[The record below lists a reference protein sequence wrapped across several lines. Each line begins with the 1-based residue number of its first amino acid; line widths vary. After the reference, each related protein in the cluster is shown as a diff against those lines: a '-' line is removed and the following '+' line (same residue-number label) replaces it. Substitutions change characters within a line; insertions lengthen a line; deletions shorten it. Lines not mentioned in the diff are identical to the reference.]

1 MEPAET
7 NYTEQITTSPLVQ
20 LIDQVQEQIQ
30 QVIVGQHGMIELLL
44 AGLLADGHILIE
56 GVPGVAKTLTAK
68 LLSKL
73 INVHFSRIQF
83 TPDLMPSDVLG
94 TSIFNPQTATFQFKA
109 GPIFSN
115 LVLIDEINRA
125 PAKTQAALFEVMEE
139 RQVTVDGHTHRMQPP
154 FMVIATQNPIEHEG
168 TYRLPEAQLDRF
180 LMKIVV
186 GYPSL
191 EDEIKILERHNQQA
205 ITDMLAMVKPI
216 ITPEI
221 LANARQQI
229 REIHIE
235 PKLIEF
241 VAKIVWETR
250 NDRALY
256 IGASPR
262 ASIALLQVAKA
273 ISVLRGRNFVIPED
287 VLYAAPSVLRHRISL
302 TPEREMEGATT
313 DDVVKEII
321 GRLEIPR

>member
-1 MEPAET
+1 MEVPQT
-7 NYTEQITTSPLVQ
+7 NQTDSAFLLQMV
-20 LIDQVQEQIQ
+20 EQIQ
-30 QVIVGQHGMIELLL
+30 REIQRVVVGQHEMTELLL

-68 LLSKL
+68 LLARL
-73 INVHFSRIQF
+73 IDAQFSRLQF

-94 TSIFNPQTATFQFKA
+94 SSVFNPQTVSFQFKP
-109 GPIFSN
+109 GPIFAN
-115 LVLIDEINRA
+115 TVLIDEINRA

-139 RQVTVDGHTHRMQPP
+139 RQVTVDGHTHKMQQP

-180 LMKIVV
+180 LMKIVI

-191 EDEIKILERHNQQA
+191 EEEVRILEMHNKEPFA
-205 ITDMLAMVKPI
+205 DLLARIRPVIPG
-216 ITPEI
+216 EVL
-221 LANARQQI
+221 LAARQKIQKV
-229 REIHIE
+229 HIDE
-235 PKLIEF
+235 NLLAFIARLIY
-241 VAKIVWETR
+241 ETR

-273 ISVLRGRNFVIPED
+273 IAVLRGRDFVIPD
-287 VLYAAPSVLRHRISL
+287 DIIFAAPHVLRHRISL
-302 TPEREMEGATT
+302 TAEKEMEGVTP
-313 DDVVKEII
+313 DDVLKDII
-321 GRLEIPR
+321 TRLEIPR